1 MNSDNTAYV
10 VQFYY
15 DQDNQ
20 LLDKKTI
27 AITDGFAKNPDELG
41 CNEIKQFIQRDGLWP
56 HFARRIKNLEKAEKE
71 FWSLYNAE
79 SDYSKKRQ
87 ILEDIVNMQ
96 SIISNCYAGVGDIL
110 NPKEIGK

>member
-1 MNSDNTAYV
+1 MSRDNTAYV

-27 AITDGFAKNPDELG
+27 PIADSFAKNPEDLD

-56 HFARRIKNLEKAEKE
+56 HYARRLKNLEKAEKE
-71 FWSLYNAE
+71 LWHLYNTE
-79 SDYSKKRQ
+79 SDNSKRRQ
-87 ILEDIVNMQ
+87 ILEDIINMQ
-96 SIISNCYAGVGDIL
+96 SIIANCYAGVGDIL
-110 NPKEIGK
+110 NPKEITK